1 MRGLLVDCAPH
12 VSSDL
17 FTDVGMQMR
26 GVKSSFIK
34 KLLVHEFG
42 ETTGSY
48 DRFKMNESTF
58 VYDSQDGSST
68 ETTTDSWS
76 ISIQQ
81 LLQNTVQPINK
92 EVHDLT
98 HISRP
103 PTVDKAIHDVECIKF
118 LTKFSNLQEL
128 Q

>member
-1 MRGLLVDCAPH
+1 MRGLLGDCAPR
-12 VSSDL
+12 VFS
-17 FTDVGMQMR
+17 DVGMPVW

-48 DRFKMNESTF
+48 DSFKKNESTF

-68 ETTTDSWS
+68 ETTIDLWS

-81 LLQNTVQPINK
+81 LLQNTAQPINK

-98 HISRP
+98 HTSWP
-103 PTVDKAIHDVECIKF
+103 PTVDKAIHDVECIKV